1 MDDRLLEAIRGG
13 SAVVTAGRRLARHLR
28 QDYDAIQQ
36 SAGLLAW
43 PAPMIISLAGW
54 LDNLWQEDFYPQA
67 DPPILLSEWQERI
80 LWESVIDESGEA
92 AQLLQKRATAT
103 AALEAWSLAT
113 AWRLNFD
120 RIEQLGGEDARTF
133 VLWAQ
138 TFRERCSTHN
148 WLDEASLPDYLRGRV
163 DVLRLPEH
171 LVLAGFD
178 EIAPQQQ
185 DFLDACKLTGCAV
198 ERLGYAP
205 QPGEGAV
212 RVAFADARVEIAA
225 AARWSRTLLQ
235 SGVTGRIAIVVP
247 DLESRRDQVVRIFRF
262 RVAGEP
268 SAFSPAQPFRR
279 SFTLCLPCG
288 PRRATDP
295 RTRFGANS
303 VGRGQRIVAQR
314 IFGGCRYGA
323 IGSRAS

>member
-43 PAPMIISLAGW
+43 PAPTIISWAGW
-54 LDNLWQEDFYPQA
+54 LDTLWQEAFYSVP
-67 DPPILLSEWQERI
+67 DPPILLSEWQKRI

-133 VLWAQ
+133 VRWAQ
-138 TFRERCSTHN
+138 TFRERCSAHN

-235 SGVTGRIAIVVP
+235 SGVTGGIAIVVP
-247 DLESRRDQVVRIFRF
+247 DLESRRDQVERIFR
-262 RVAGEP
+262 GILEP
-268 SAFSPAQPFRR
+268 GFELPNSRPLSP
-279 SFTLCLPCG
+279 LL
-288 PRRATDP
+288 
-295 RTRFGANS
+295 
-303 VGRGQRIVAQR
+303 
-314 IFGGCRYGA
+314 
-323 IGSRAS
+323 